1 MSTHYRDDDVV
12 VTSTHLRIGAQTW
25 RLSELEYVWHREA
38 RPDWRVRGRTAGRGV
53 LNIVLILSG
62 FAGFILLVSILSAGY
77 LELKLGP
84 IPTRTLVV
92 VAILLLLSGFVP
104 IIYEWMLNRIDE
116 SYIKGDSIYE
126 MWARIHGQELMLL
139 RLPDERRFSTI
150 YRALQR
156 ALEQD

>member
-25 RLSELEYVWHREA
+25 RLSELEYVWHRET

-53 LNIVLILSG
+53 LNILLILSG
-62 FAGFILLVSILSAGY
+62 FAGFIILVSVLSAGY

-84 IPTRTLVV
+84 IPTKTLII

-104 IIYEWMLNRIDE
+104 VIYEWMLNRIDT
-116 SYIKGDSIYE
+116 SYIKGDAIYE
-126 MWARIHGQELMLL
+126 MWARIHGQEVMLL
-139 RLPDERRFSTI
+139 RLADERRFSSI
-150 YRALQR
+150 YRALER
-156 ALEQD
+156 MLEQD